1 MYRWRAFESVWSELL
16 KKDQS
21 GHPNLRKASNY
32 DIHQIRPSRKP
43 VLSYILKKQ
52 WLRLSLRTIEYA
64 INTYKKYF
72 YTFRINQITFTYG
85 ERKKERPNFYG
96 MFSQNLPISATFIAI
111 LKITLPQC
119 NTNGVRA
126 PHGFKRCKIFG
137 GTNQDIPCKKANLFV
152 RLCISYLRPAEFAA
166 SLSGKKFLQCYRF
179 RFPSPTIKLLR
190 LLKNRFL
197 LDFLVHH
204 SEGLTLK
211 HLTNMIFWGMTN
223 SNRVKC
229 AWSNSH
235 RTWLINSIHHL
246 LNKGFSDKWSTLV
259 VTNKISLSLSL
270 LQFVFGILQ
279 FWNPTSSNE
288 NEILKRKCKVNMCF
302 NWLLASVIKLQM
314 KFVKLSLI
322 TYKFPGSLRRKN
334 TYDNVNVSLSKDV
347 NCGRKRWTEF
357 MNRWLQHINFRLPI
371 SYLKSDTMALRR
383 HKRIFSKRGTRF
395 TSSLDNFFVMKEIS
409 ILL

>member
-1 MYRWRAFESVWSELL
+1 M
-16 KKDQS
+16 
-21 GHPNLRKASNY
+21 
-32 DIHQIRPSRKP
+32 
-43 VLSYILKKQ
+43 
-52 WLRLSLRTIEYA
+52 RT
-64 INTYKKYF
+64 
-72 YTFRINQITFTYG
+72 
-85 ERKKERPNFYG
+85 
-96 MFSQNLPISATFIAI
+96 
-111 LKITLPQC
+111 PQRC
-119 NTNGVRA
+119 
-126 PHGFKRCKIFG
+126 KRCEIFG
-137 GTNQDIPCKKANLFV
+137 GTNQDVPCKKANFFV
-152 RLCISYLRPAEFAA
+152 LLCISYLRPTEFAA
-166 SLSGKKFLQCYRF
+166 SLSGKKIPAVSSLPVSFTDHQAM
-179 RFPSPTIKLLR
+179 R

-197 LDFLVHH
+197 LDFLVHY

-211 HLTNMIFWGMTN
+211 HLTNMNFWGMTS
-223 SNRVKC
+223 SNRVKR
-229 AWSNSH
+229 ARSNSH

-270 LQFVFGILQ
+270 LQF
-279 FWNPTSSNE
+279 PTSSNE
-288 NEILKRKCKVNMCF
+288 NEILKRKYKVNMCF

-371 SYLKSDTMALRR
+371 SYLKSETMALRR
-383 HKRIFSKRGTRF
+383 HEQIFSKTGTRF

>member
-1 MYRWRAFESVWSELL
+1 MCHA
-16 KKDQS
+16 
-21 GHPNLRKASNY
+21 RKLTF
-32 DIHQIRPSRKP
+32 
-43 VLSYILKKQ
+43 LSCCVFHIFGL
-52 WLRLSLRTIEYA
+52 
-64 INTYKKYF
+64 
-72 YTFRINQITFTYG
+72 
-85 ERKKERPNFYG
+85 
-96 MFSQNLPISATFIAI
+96 QNL
-111 LKITLPQC
+111 Q
-119 NTNGVRA
+119 R
-126 PHGFKRCKIFG
+126 
-137 GTNQDIPCKKANLFV
+137 PCQ
-152 RLCISYLRPAEFAA
+152 E
-166 SLSGKKFLQCYRF
+166 KKFLQCHRF

-197 LDFLVHH
+197 LDFLVHY

-211 HLTNMIFWGMTN
+211 HLTNMNFWGMTS
-223 SNRVKC
+223 SNRVKR
-229 AWSNSH
+229 ARSNSH

-270 LQFVFGILQ
+270 LQF
-279 FWNPTSSNE
+279 PTSSNE
-288 NEILKRKCKVNMCF
+288 NEILKRKYKVNMCF

-357 MNRWLQHINFRLPI
+357 MNRWLQHRNFRLPI
-371 SYLKSDTMALRR
+371 SYLKSETMALRR
-383 HKRIFSKRGTRF
+383 HEQIFSKRGTRF

>member
-1 MYRWRAFESVWSELL
+1 MVKE
-16 KKDQS
+16 
-21 GHPNLRKASNY
+21 
-32 DIHQIRPSRKP
+32 
-43 VLSYILKKQ
+43 
-52 WLRLSLRTIEYA
+52 
-64 INTYKKYF
+64 
-72 YTFRINQITFTYG
+72 
-85 ERKKERPNFYG
+85 KKERPNFYG

-111 LKITLPQC
+111 LKITLTQC

-166 SLSGKKFLQCYRF
+166 SLSGKKFLQCYCF

-197 LDFLVHH
+197 LDFFVHH

-229 AWSNSH
+229 ARLNSH

-322 TYKFPGSLRRKN
+322 TYKFPGSLRRRN

-347 NCGRKRWTEF
+347 NCGCRKRWTEF

-371 SYLKSDTMALRR
+371 SNLKSETMALRR
-383 HKRIFSKRGTRF
+383 HERIFSKRGTRF

>member
-1 MYRWRAFESVWSELL
+1 
-16 KKDQS
+16 
-21 GHPNLRKASNY
+21 
-32 DIHQIRPSRKP
+32 
-43 VLSYILKKQ
+43 
-52 WLRLSLRTIEYA
+52 
-64 INTYKKYF
+64 
-72 YTFRINQITFTYG
+72 
-85 ERKKERPNFYG
+85 

-126 PHGFKRCKIFG
+126 PHCFKRCKIFG

-166 SLSGKKFLQCYRF
+166 SLSGKKFLQCYCF

-229 AWSNSH
+229 ARSNSH
-235 RTWLINSIHHL
+235 RTWLINSIHPL

-288 NEILKRKCKVNMCF
+288 N
-302 NWLLASVIKLQM
+302 
-314 KFVKLSLI
+314 
-322 TYKFPGSLRRKN
+322 
-334 TYDNVNVSLSKDV
+334 
-347 NCGRKRWTEF
+347 
-357 MNRWLQHINFRLPI
+357 
-371 SYLKSDTMALRR
+371 
-383 HKRIFSKRGTRF
+383 
-395 TSSLDNFFVMKEIS
+395 
-409 ILL
+409 

>member
-1 MYRWRAFESVWSELL
+1 M
-16 KKDQS
+16 
-21 GHPNLRKASNY
+21 
-32 DIHQIRPSRKP
+32 
-43 VLSYILKKQ
+43 
-52 WLRLSLRTIEYA
+52 RT
-64 INTYKKYF
+64 
-72 YTFRINQITFTYG
+72 
-85 ERKKERPNFYG
+85 
-96 MFSQNLPISATFIAI
+96 
-111 LKITLPQC
+111 PQRC
-119 NTNGVRA
+119 
-126 PHGFKRCKIFG
+126 KRCEIFG
-137 GTNQDIPCKKANLFV
+137 GTNQDVPCKKANFLSCCVFHIFG
-152 RLCISYLRPAEFAA
+152 LQNLQRPCQE
-166 SLSGKKFLQCYRF
+166 KKFLQCHRF

-197 LDFLVHH
+197 LDFLVHY

-211 HLTNMIFWGMTN
+211 HLTNMNFWGMTS
-223 SNRVKC
+223 SNRVKR
-229 AWSNSH
+229 ARSNSH

-270 LQFVFGILQ
+270 LQF
-279 FWNPTSSNE
+279 PTSSNE
-288 NEILKRKCKVNMCF
+288 NEILKRKYKVNMCF

-347 NCGRKRWTEF
+347 NCGRKRWTEV

-371 SYLKSDTMALRR
+371 SYLKSETMALRR
-383 HKRIFSKRGTRF
+383 HEQIFSKRGTRF